1 MFIKT
6 IFKGS
11 RKVKNY
17 KLCIKMQSISV
28 FRDIAKFADFCR
40 KNTNVSRTEG
50 MCHVIHI
57 LFGACLGK
65 V

>member
-1 MFIKT
+1 
-6 IFKGS
+6 
-11 RKVKNY
+11 
-17 KLCIKMQSISV
+17 MQSISV